1 MSSGEIKPDVFVGDV
16 GTEIV
21 LNCGVDISASTVR
34 KIIVRK
40 PNGQRV
46 EWIADPFGVDAIT
59 YTTLVGDISHVGQ
72 MTLQAYIEMPG
83 WKGYG
88 DKVKMLVGALT

>member
-1 MSSGEIKPDVFVGDV
+1 MTTIFVGDV

-34 KIIVRK
+34 KIIARK

-46 EWIADPFGVDAIT
+46 GAADPFGVDAIT
-59 YTTLVGDISHVGQ
+59 YTTLSVTS
-72 MTLQAYIEMPG
+72 AMPER
-83 WKGYG
+83 
-88 DKVKMLVGALT
+88 

>member
-1 MSSGEIKPDVFVGDV
+1 MSSGEIKPDVFVVDV
-16 GTEIV
+16 VTEIV

-88 DKVKMLVGALT
+88 DKVKMLVGTLT

>member
-1 MSSGEIKPDVFVGDV
+1 MTTIFVGDV

-34 KIIVRK
+34 KIIARK

-46 EWIADPFGVDAIT
+46 EWAADPFGVDAIT
-59 YTTLVGDISHVGQ
+59 YTTLVGDISHAGT
-72 MTLQAYIEMPG
+72 MTLQAYVEMPG

-88 DKVKMLVGALT
+88 NKAIVMVAQPI